1 MENRGILPS
10 FFFPPFF
17 ILLRKRHVFIALNAE
32 CFILETNHYPFPFS
46 ADTTNLFPNKV
57 FQKFP
62 DKHSFLLIQGE
73 PGELPLYPRY
83 RWFFLTFHKLLIFSV
98 FFYFSTFY
106 FFYET
111 NEYWYCSSFLLQ
123 FLQINRSPPTSEP
136 QMKHRFLFLLNFS
149 LKLFTLYPLPFH
161 PRIWR

>member
-1 MENRGILPS
+1 M
-10 FFFPPFF
+10 
-17 ILLRKRHVFIALNAE
+17 LLRKRHVFIALNAE
-32 CFILETNHYPFPFS
+32 CFILETNHYPFLFPFS
-46 ADTTNLFPNKV
+46 AYRTSLFLNKV
-57 FQKFP
+57 FQIFP
-62 DKHSFLLIQGE
+62 DKHLFLLIRGSWRT
-73 PGELPLYPRY
+73 PPLSEISMVL
-83 RWFFLTFHKLLIFSV
+83 FTAFHKLLIFSV

-106 FFYET
+106 FFYDA

-136 QMKHRFLFLLNFS
+136 HNKHRFLFLLNFS